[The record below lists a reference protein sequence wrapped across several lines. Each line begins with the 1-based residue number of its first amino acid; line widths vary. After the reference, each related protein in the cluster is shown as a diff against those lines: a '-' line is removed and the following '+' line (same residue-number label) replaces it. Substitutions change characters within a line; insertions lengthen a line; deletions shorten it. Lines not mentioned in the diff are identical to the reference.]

1 MPYGICKLYS
11 VTNTKLLGACDLQC
25 TTLLFCNINRLKELL
40 RAQQHHL
47 ITDEIRRELFGASA
61 RKDKLQ
67 QQQQQ
72 QQQAAGVHDD
82 DMMEA

>member
-1 MPYGICKLYS
+1 
-11 VTNTKLLGACDLQC
+11 
-25 TTLLFCNINRLKELL
+25 LKELL

-67 QQQQQ
+67 QQL
-72 QQQAAGVHDD
+72 QAAAAQDD

>member
-1 MPYGICKLYS
+1 MTDALCNYCLQFCHI
-11 VTNTKLLGACDLQC
+11 VTPHASCLCRLHCINPLL
-25 TTLLFCNINRLKELL
+25 INRLKELL

-72 QQQAAGVHDD
+72 AAAAHDD